1 MSGLLVTEVLPGGI
15 GAEVGIEPGDR
26 ILSINGH
33 PLRDIIDY
41 NYYADEE
48 ELSLE
53 LLHRGEPASCEV
65 ERDEDESLGL
75 IFESPEPARCGNQCI
90 FCFVHQLPKGLRPP
104 LYVKDEDYRLSFLYG
119 NYVTL
124 ANITETDLERIVSQ
138 RLSPLYVSVHA
149 TEESLRRRLLG
160 NDDILPILPLLQRL
174 SSAGITFHTQVVL
187 CPGINDGSHLQRTVQ
202 DLADLAPD
210 VRSIAV
216 VPVGLTGH
224 RQSLPPL
231 VPVDAAYAKEFLRLW
246 QPRAEELASQCGEPI
261 LFFADEFYLQAG
273 FSFPPLERY
282 GDLPQLENGVG
293 LVPQFLAEAEEVLQ
307 QAERLPV
314 RLEATLVTGEAAVN
328 VIAGFA
334 ERLAAATGVALTVAG
349 VENRLFGSSVTVTG
363 LVTGR
368 DIISAL
374 EGQGRGVV
382 LVPDVMLKEGE
393 GVFLDDLSPRDLA
406 ELLGTRVMVVP
417 SSPWGVYEALISLAQ
432 AS

>member
-202 DLADLAPD
+202 DLADLL
-210 VRSIAV
+210 I
-216 VPVGLTGH
+216 H
-224 RQSLPPL
+224 
-231 VPVDAAYAKEFLRLW
+231 K
-246 QPRAEELASQCGEPI
+246 
-261 LFFADEFYLQAG
+261 
-273 FSFPPLERY
+273 
-282 GDLPQLENGVG
+282 
-293 LVPQFLAEAEEVLQ
+293 
-307 QAERLPV
+307 PV
-314 RLEATLVTGEAAVN
+314 R
-328 VIAGFA
+328 
-334 ERLAAATGVALTVAG
+334 
-349 VENRLFGSSVTVTG
+349 
-363 LVTGR
+363 R
-368 DIISAL
+368 DD
-374 EGQGRGVV
+374 EV
-382 LVPDVMLKEGE
+382 
-393 GVFLDDLSPRDLA
+393 A
-406 ELLGTRVMVVP
+406 ELV
-417 SSPWGVYEALISLAQ
+417 EASA
-432 AS
+432 